1 MVYIEI
7 SEIYY
12 LRDREIEVIFFHSLS
27 TNQRVNELAEF
38 DKRGGVLL
46 TSYGNVVSQVEKL
59 ESLKHK
65 IDYVILDEGHK
76 IKNPNIKVRKS

>member
-12 LRDREIEVIFFHSLS
+12 LRDPEIEVIFFHSLS
-27 TNQRVNELAEF
+27 ANQRVNKLAEF